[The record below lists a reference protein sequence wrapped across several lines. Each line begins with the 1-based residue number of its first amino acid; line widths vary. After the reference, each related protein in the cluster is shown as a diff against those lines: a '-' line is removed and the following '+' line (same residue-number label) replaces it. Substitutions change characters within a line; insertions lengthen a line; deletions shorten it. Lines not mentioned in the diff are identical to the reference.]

1 MIQGVNKLMQ
11 TAALDPVK
19 SLQASENEK
28 ADGMSFSDY
37 LNKAIESVNNQQKEA
52 DRLTEALASGQA
64 PDLHTVMI
72 AAEKATISFQLMV
85 QVRNKAM
92 EAYQEIMRMQ
102 V

>member
-11 TAALDPVK
+11 PAALEGVK
-19 SLQASENEK
+19 ALQAPDTKK
-28 ADGMSFSDY
+28 AEGPSFSDV
-37 LNKAIESVNNQQKEA
+37 LTQAIESVNTQQKQA
-52 DRLTEALASGQA
+52 DVLTEALASGQA

-85 QVRNKAM
+85 QVRNRAM
-92 EAYQEIMRMQ
+92 EAYQEVMRMQ